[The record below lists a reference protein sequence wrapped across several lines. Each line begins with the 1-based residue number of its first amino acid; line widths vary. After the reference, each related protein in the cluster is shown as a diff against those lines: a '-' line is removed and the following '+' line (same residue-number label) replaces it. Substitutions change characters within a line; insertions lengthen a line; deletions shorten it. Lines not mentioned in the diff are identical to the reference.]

1 MENKHLIE
9 FNNVSFSYDEE
20 DGNVFALKDVSFSVD
35 KGEFVVVLGHNGS
48 GKSTIAKLSNSI
60 FIPTQGKVFVDGMD
74 TSDEKNEFEIRKKVG
89 VVFQNPDNQ
98 IVASIVEEDV
108 AFGPENLAV
117 EPDEIRKR
125 VDDSLKAV
133 GMYEYRMHETHR
145 LSGGQKQRVAIAG
158 IIAMQPDCIVLDE
171 PTAMLDPKGR
181 VEVMDTV
188 KHLNEDMGKSIVFI
202 THFMEEAVNADR
214 VIVVDNGSILIEGA
228 PQEVFAKSKL
238 LYNCGL
244 TIPDVTALSQM
255 LSRQG
260 VKLGENILTEED
272 FVNSFL
278 KLCGKNA
285 VEE

>member
-1 MENKHLIE
+1 MIE

-20 DGNVFALKDVSFSVD
+20 ESKVFALKNVSFTVD
-35 KGEFVVVLGHNGS
+35 KGEFVVILGHNGS

-60 FIPTQGKVFVDGMD
+60 FVPAEGKVSVDGMD

-117 EPDEIRKR
+117 EPEEIRKR

-181 VEVMDTV
+181 NEVMNTV
-188 KHLNEDMGKSIVFI
+188 IHLNREMGKSIVFI
-202 THFMEEAVNADR
+202 THFMEEAVNADK
-214 VIVVDNGSILIEGA
+214 VLVVDNGRILLEGT
-228 PQEVFAKSKL
+228 PQEVFSQSKL
-238 LYNCGL
+238 LYDCGL
-244 TIPDVTALSQM
+244 TVPDVSALSQM
-255 LSRQG
+255 LKKEG
-260 VKLGENILTEED
+260 IEMGENILTEED
-272 FVNSFL
+272 FVDSFL